1 MPTSKKNHSEP
12 LSFRT
17 RLKVFVTAY
26 EALRD
31 ANKPAGVNSTQWIS
45 EAADLHERGS
55 IGDAGAFD
63 LIRSRFQE
71 ALNTPEHKKL
81 ANRSSSFRS
90 SSFDIEEDT
99 ISLVTG
105 YHTGTHLIEYGF
117 VRITVRVD
125 YFSICLFSS
134 YEAEDDEEPIVRFEA
149 RDKGT
154 RNPDIRSMID
164 KDVRGWEFSNYHSVA
179 RFFQFTDILL
189 NRVFPLREVIKDLE
203 DENASDP
210 EDFSSESHWLKHAF
224 AILRNEARD
233 AVLINLDPRQEKMID
248 DLLLGP
254 FMEDEFTRFRKIRGV
269 K

>member
-117 VRITVRVD
+117 VRITVSVRPIHLEPKPQVSQDRVHATNRAHHGPRSRD
-125 YFSICLFSS
+125 FETRQATHPQNLFGTVQSRTGCRLPSSRRVHCGLGWAKRHERQCAAPLAQRVPARRSPSAQACTKFSVQLTCSCLR
-134 YEAEDDEEPIVRFEA
+134 ALI
-149 RDKGT
+149 
-154 RNPDIRSMID
+154 
-164 KDVRGWEFSNYHSVA
+164 
-179 RFFQFTDILL
+179 
-189 NRVFPLREVIKDLE
+189 
-203 DENASDP
+203 
-210 EDFSSESHWLKHAF
+210 
-224 AILRNEARD
+224 
-233 AVLINLDPRQEKMID
+233 AVLSGAE
-248 DLLLGP
+248 
-254 FMEDEFTRFRKIRGV
+254 V
-269 K
+269 